1 MKIRWL
7 DNRNLC
13 QPLKTLGHCS
23 VFSLPVYRILPKIK
37 ALISRNACCCA
48 WHMCHSGT
56 QQVYPAHAWLG
67 LHAWSALSQQ
77 FVSNTLNCARL
88 ENNMEQCVNRCNP
101 QHSADCANWNNASL
115 VATVNSIAALEQE
128 KHYCQSGSGCL
139 SLSKGSLHVWLSV
152 IWWPLTDLKALL
164 QSGQVLL
171 DHPSAAFPPLFPQSS
186 KNHLIS
192 SVHCGSLQ
200 IK

>member
-1 MKIRWL
+1 ML
-7 DNRNLC
+7 LC
-13 QPLKTLGHCS
+13 LTHVSLRHTTGIPGSCMAWPARMICS
-23 VFSLPVYRILPKIK
+23 EPTV
-37 ALISRNACCCA
+37 
-48 WHMCHSGT
+48 
-56 QQVYPAHAWLG
+56 
-67 LHAWSALSQQ
+67 
-77 FVSNTLNCARL
+77 VSNTLNCARL

-115 VATVNSIAALEQE
+115 VATVNSIVALEQE

-171 DHPSAAFPPLFPQSS
+171 DHPSAAFPPLFLQSS